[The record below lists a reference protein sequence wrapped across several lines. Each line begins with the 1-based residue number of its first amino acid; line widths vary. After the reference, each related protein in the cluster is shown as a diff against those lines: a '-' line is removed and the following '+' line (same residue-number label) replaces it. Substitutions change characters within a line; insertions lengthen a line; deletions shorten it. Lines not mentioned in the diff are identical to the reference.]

1 MSDLNSNLL
10 FYNIGKVEFFV
21 NFIFL
26 PICIHKLD
34 PTIESGTLFDAK
46 LRQIKSQTSFLS
58 IEALDPTI
66 DSPCSLN
73 VIEVVWPTSLTEL
86 WGKKDGRENNFV
98 VFVVVHYGLCQFF
111 QLKNSLL

>member
-1 MSDLNSNLL
+1 M
-10 FYNIGKVEFFV
+10 EFFV
-21 NFIFL
+21 DLIFL

-58 IEALDPTI
+58 IKAPDPTI

-73 VIEVVWPTSLTEL
+73 VIEVVWPTSITKFR
-86 WGKKDGRENNFV
+86 GKKDG
-98 VFVVVHYGLCQFF
+98 
-111 QLKNSLL
+111 